1 MASNSKA
8 TPKIVGGRK
17 SRRTGGE
24 MVRTGRKPPKIVP
37 EEPAQS
43 MGYRFP
49 DAPATPRQLAALR
62 RLMVEYLRN
71 HISNK
76 FSDAS
81 VELLGELFGLQERQT
96 KTVVSHS
103 RSLQC
108 TAEANLVLRVLHGMH
123 TGEFAGILGTPKSQD
138 NRWFFRLVYEFDLRL
153 YRDELPMDLTKSFIP
168 LPSDALLLGGGQ
180 TAQITDANGRDRI
193 VNVWPDR
200 DGTRWMEDPVRERDI
215 NALRMWHAAF
225 RDEYRTW
232 LRGDS

>member
-1 MASNSKA
+1 
-8 TPKIVGGRK
+8 
-17 SRRTGGE
+17 

-49 DAPATPRQLAALR
+49 NAPATPKQLGALR

-76 FSDAS
+76 FSEAS
-81 VELLGELFGLQERQT
+81 VELLGELFGLQERQA

-108 TAEANLVLRVLHGMH
+108 TAEADLVLRVLHGMH
-123 TGEFAGILGTPKSQD
+123 TGEFAGILGTPRSLD
-138 NRWFFRLVYEFDLRL
+138 TRWFFRQVYEFDLRL
-153 YRDELPMDLTKSFIP
+153 YCDELPMDLTKSFIP
-168 LPSDALLLGGGQ
+168 LPPDAEPIGPGYQ
-180 TAQITDANGRDRI
+180 TARILDARGREQI
-193 VNVWPDR
+193 VNVLEDD
-200 DGTRWMEDPVRERDI
+200 DGSLWMYDPEQEQNI

-225 RDEYRTW
+225 RYEYRTW